1 MMDTTTLAAA
11 VKELLPAFGGLLIQ
25 PEDPRYE
32 AARRVFNGMV
42 DKRPALIAQCRGAAD
57 IADAITFARK
67 YGLEIAVRGGGHNVG
82 GRGTIDAGIVIDLS
96 PMKGIYIDPAARRA
110 RVQGGVLW
118 REFNREAQLH
128 GLATTGGVIGSTG
141 VAGLTLGGGL
151 GWLMSKYG
159 MALDNLLSVEL
170 VLADGTVTRAAADE
184 NPDLFWA
191 VRGGGGN
198 FGVAASFE
206 FQLHKVGP
214 IVTGGLIA
222 YPLDRGRD
230 VLGFFRELT
239 TKPADDMMDMTI
251 MAGLITTPDG
261 AKMAGLVA
269 GHFGTLE
276 EGAAAMQPLKQF
288 GRPAIDALGPLP
300 YTTLNSLLDDAFPRG
315 ARSYWKSHF
324 MEQLSDGAIDTLVST
339 AERSPSPLSSIVV
352 EHFGGAATR
361 VPQTATA
368 YALRST
374 GYNLLLNGQWLDAAD
389 DAAGKTWC
397 SDAYRALEPEFG
409 GQRYMNYMN
418 DDDSGD
424 AVLKCIYGPNLAR
437 LREVKAKYDPENV
450 FHVNVNIPP
459 R

>member
-1 MMDTTTLAAA
+1 MMQNTTTLSAAI
-11 VKELLPAFGGLLIQ
+11 KELMPGFGGLLIQ
-25 PEDPRYE
+25 PEDPPYE

-42 DKRPALIAQCRGAAD
+42 DRRPALIAQCRGVAD
-57 IADAITFARK
+57 IADAITFARRH
-67 YGLEIAVRGGGHNVG
+67 GLEIAVRGGGHNVG
-82 GRGTIDAGIVIDLS
+82 GRGTVDAGIVIDLS
-96 PMKGIYIDPAARRA
+96 PMKGIYIDPGARRA

-118 REFNREAQLH
+118 REFNREAQVH

-170 VLADGTVTRAAADE
+170 VLADGTVTRAATDE
-184 NPDLFWA
+184 KPDLFWA

-206 FQLHKVGP
+206 FQLHEVGP
-214 IVTGGLIA
+214 IVTGGLIL

-230 VLGFFRELT
+230 VLRFFRKRT
-239 TKPADDMMDMTI
+239 GQPSDAMTLV
-251 MAGLITTPDG
+251 AGLITAPDG
-261 AKMAGLVA
+261 AKMCGLVA
-269 GHFGTLE
+269 AHFGTLE

-288 GRPAIDALGPLP
+288 GQPAVDALGPLP

-324 MEQLSDGAIDTLVST
+324 MEQLSDRAIDTLVTS
-339 AERSPSPLSSIVV
+339 AERFPSPLSSIVI

-368 YALRST
+368 YALRSP

-389 DAAGKTWC
+389 DVAGKAWC
-397 SDAYRALEPEFG
+397 ADAYRALQPEFG
-409 GQRYMNYMN
+409 SQRYMNYMN

-424 AVLKCIYGPNLAR
+424 AVLKSVYGPNLPR
-437 LREVKAKYDPENV
+437 LRDVKAKYDPDNI

>member
-1 MMDTTTLAAA
+1 MQTTTTLSAA
-11 VKELLPAFGGLLIQ
+11 VKALMPAFGGLLIQ
-25 PEDPRYE
+25 PEDPPYE

-42 DKRPALIAQCRGAAD
+42 DKRPALIAQCRGVAD
-57 IADAITFARK
+57 IADAIKFARK
-67 YGLEIAVRGGGHNVG
+67 HGLEIAVRGGGHNVG
-82 GRGTIDAGIVIDLS
+82 GRGTIDAGLLIDLS
-96 PMKGIYIDPAARRA
+96 PMKGIHIDPAAKRA

-170 VLADGTVTRAAADE
+170 VLADGTVTRAAADQ
-184 NPDLFWA
+184 NSDLFWA

-206 FQLHKVGP
+206 FQLHEVGP
-214 IVTGGLIA
+214 IVTGGLIL

-230 VLGFFRELT
+230 VLRFFRERT
-239 TKPADDMMDMTI
+239 QSSSDDMTLV
-251 MAGLITTPDG
+251 AGLITAPDG
-261 AKMAGLVA
+261 AKMAGIVA
-269 GHFGTLE
+269 AHFGTLE
-276 EGAAAMQPLKQF
+276 AGAAAMQPLKRF
-288 GRPAIDALGPLP
+288 GHPAMDALGPLP

-324 MEQLSDGAIDTLVST
+324 MEQLSDRAIDTLVAT
-339 AERSPSPLSSIVV
+339 AERFPSPLSSIIV

-368 YALRST
+368 YALRT
-374 GYNLLLNGQWLDAAD
+374 PGYNLLLNGQWLDASD
-389 DAAGKTWC
+389 DAGGKTWC
-397 SDAYRALEPEFG
+397 SDAYRALQPDFG
-409 GQRYMNYMN
+409 SQRYMNYMN
-418 DDDSGD
+418 DDDAGD
-424 AVLKCIYGPNLAR
+424 AVLKCVYGANLGR
-437 LREVKAKYDPENV
+437 LREIKAKYDPENV
-450 FHVNVNIPP
+450 FHINVNIPP
-459 R
+459 M